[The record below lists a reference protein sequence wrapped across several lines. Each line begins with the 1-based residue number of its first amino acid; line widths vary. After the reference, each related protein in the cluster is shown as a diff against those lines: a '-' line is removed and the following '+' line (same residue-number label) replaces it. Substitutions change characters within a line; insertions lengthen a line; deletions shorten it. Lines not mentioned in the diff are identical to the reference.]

1 MSRPGASMRSG
12 GSGFPPGTPRPGRCS
27 SRRPAGASARAAAP
41 STARRGTSSPAAP
54 RYTQRSW
61 SCSRR
66 TCPRS
71 CARPE
76 RPAFTASTRCETG
89 RAHVARMLARFP
101 RIACVES
108 SRKIGGPMASQL
120 LATKSIAELHEQEST
135 GNQLRRAL
143 TATQLTLLGIG
154 GVIGTGIFV
163 LTGVAAAN
171 NAGPALPLSFI
182 VAGIGCTFAGLCY
195 AEFAAMIPVSGSA
208 YSYSYAT
215 LGEGIA
221 WFIGWNL
228 LLEYLVAVATVSAGW
243 SGDAVSLL
251 EQLHIHIPPALANA
265 PLDKGEDALHWVRTG
280 AIINLPA
287 MLIVAVIATIC
298 YIGIKQSAVFN
309 SVIVTIKVTVIV
321 LFILFGVSF
330 IDTANWH
337 PFVPPN
343 AGQFGA
349 FGWSGIMA
357 ASGVIFFAYI
367 GFDAISTAAQESK
380 NPQRDMPIGIL
391 ASLVI
396 CTVLYV
402 IVSTVLTG
410 MVSYKDLNVAAPVA
424 LALDK
429 YPGLHW
435 LGIPVKL
442 GAVAGMTSVM
452 LVMTIAQARIFFAM
466 ARDGLLPSWFGRV
479 HPRFRTPST
488 GTVVTGVFAALIG
501 GVFPVGILGHLVS
514 IGTLAAF
521 VTVCLG
527 VLVLRVTRPELP
539 RPFRAPAP
547 WFTCIAGALVCGAM
561 MLSLGADTWWRLIVW
576 TAVGVLIYAFYG
588 YHHSCLRS
596 AANGAA
602 ASARA

>member
-1 MSRPGASMRSG
+1 M
-12 GSGFPPGTPRPGRCS
+12 
-27 SRRPAGASARAAAP
+27 AR
-41 STARRGTSSPAAP
+41 
-54 RYTQRSW
+54 
-61 SCSRR
+61 
-66 TCPRS
+66 
-71 CARPE
+71 
-76 RPAFTASTRCETG
+76 
-89 RAHVARMLARFP
+89 
-101 RIACVES
+101 
-108 SRKIGGPMASQL
+108 QL

-228 LLEYLVAVATVSAGW
+228 VLEYLFAVATVSVGW
-243 SGDAVSLL
+243 SGYVVSLL
-251 EQLHIHIPPALANA
+251 DQLHLHIPAALSHA
-265 PLDKGEDALHWVRTG
+265 PLDQGADALHLRFTG
-280 AIINLPA
+280 AIVNLPA
-287 MLIVAVIATIC
+287 ILIVAVIATIC

-309 SVIVTIKVTVIV
+309 SFIVTIKVTVIV
-321 LFILFGVSF
+321 LFILFGVSY
-330 IDTANWH
+330 INTDNWH
-337 PFVPPN
+337 PFIPPN
-343 AGQFGA
+343 TGTWFVYGP
-349 FGWSGIMA
+349 SGILGA
-357 ASGVIFFAYI
+357 AGVIFFAYI

-391 ASLVI
+391 ASLII

-435 LGIPVKL
+435 LGVPVKL
-442 GAVAGMTSVM
+442 GAIFGMTSVM

-466 ARDGLLPSWFGRV
+466 ARDGLMPTWFGRV

-488 GTVVTGVFAALIG
+488 GTIVTGVTAAIIG
-501 GVFPVGILGHLVS
+501 GLFPVGLLGHLVS

-521 VTVCLG
+521 VTVCIG
-527 VLVLRVTRPELP
+527 VLVLRRRRPDLP
-539 RPFRAPAP
+539 RPFRTPAP
-547 WFTCIAGALVCGAM
+547 WFTCIAGALVCGLM
-561 MLSLGADTWWRLIVW
+561 MVSLGPATWIRLVVW
-576 TAVGVLIYAFYG
+576 TVIGALVYVFYG
-588 YHHSCLRS
+588 YRHSCLRAGT
-596 AANGAA
+596 AAAA
-602 ASARA
+602 ASARPA